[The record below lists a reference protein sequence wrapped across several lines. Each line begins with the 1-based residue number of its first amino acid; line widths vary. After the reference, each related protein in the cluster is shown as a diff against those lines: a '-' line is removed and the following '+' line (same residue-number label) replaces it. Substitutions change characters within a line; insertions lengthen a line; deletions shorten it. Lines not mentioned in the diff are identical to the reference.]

1 MKAIYKVGILSI
13 ILISF
18 IATTFFHFSTR
29 SSQGLPQIFSK
40 ASSVKQLRDWRTP
53 GRGWAP
59 VAISPYKTWPC
70 VKAIPSLLECKRT
83 CIETESCAWIQWDER
98 ANLCFL
104 REGCVHSSSI
114 FHQTNEPIFAWFPT
128 DSYRC
133 DSQSCTYR
141 SAIITAPSNKTQH
154 GVSAR
159 ECAILCE
166 EIRECH
172 YFSWM
177 DKKDGKCHLHFYDIS
192 PTPPMRFRSHTL
204 SGAKNCPLDFR
215 IGNNH
220 STPITPPCTIFL
232 QPTEMISNH
241 KMCFVDQLNGLNIE
255 RRIIR
260 LAAILESSRLLH
272 RIPIVFADEAES
284 FVRLFD
290 INRLRKFYQFYFAS
304 ENPSYEQ
311 TACDFPRNIHT
322 KIGNHLFCVRQV
334 IVPNEIIQKKVEFAA
349 LSVHLNVG
357 AYNPNIPHKTV
368 QSCEDHQYRRVG
380 DSKFLCGG
388 QPIPRL
394 YVERILHEIGAL
406 KSVTG
411 FFARD
416 SPFKRRFVWYSVG
429 GDGPEADIEELWALS
444 QFSILFLPFHASSQ
458 LVIWSQLVSSF
469 HLIYP
474 PHTFETQFDD
484 L

>member
-1 MKAIYKVGILSI
+1 MKSRSKFAIFSI
-13 ILISF
+13 ILISLF
-18 IATTFFHFSTR
+18 TTAFFNFSTR
-29 SSQGLPQIFSK
+29 SSRGLPPIFSK
-40 ASSVKQLRDWRTP
+40 TSSVNPPSQWRTP

-59 VAISPYKTWPC
+59 VAISPFETWPC
-70 VKAIPSLLECKRT
+70 NRAIPSLSECKRI
-83 CIETESCAWIQWDER
+83 CIETENCAWIQWDER

-114 FHQTNEPIFAWFPT
+114 YHQTNEPIFAWFPS

-133 DSQSCTYR
+133 DSQFCSYR
-141 SAIITAPSNKTQH
+141 SALITAPSNKTQH
-154 GVSAR
+154 TVSAR

-166 EIRECH
+166 EIRECQ
-172 YFSWM
+172 YFSWK
-177 DKKDGKCHLHFYDIS
+177 DKKDGKCYLHFYDIS
-192 PTPPMRFRSHTL
+192 PTPSMKFRSHTL

-215 IGNNH
+215 IENNH
-220 STPITPPCTIFL
+220 STPILPPCTIFI
-232 QPTEMISNH
+232 QPMEMISTQ

-272 RIPIVFADEAES
+272 RVPIVFSDEAES

-290 INRLRKFYQFYFAS
+290 FDRLRKFYEFYFAS
-304 ENPSYEQ
+304 ENPSYKQ
-311 TACDFPRNIHT
+311 TGCGFPGNIHT
-322 KIGNHLFCVRQV
+322 KVGNHLFCVRQL
-334 IVPNEIIQKKVEFAA
+334 IVPNKMIQQKVEFAA
-349 LSVHLNVG
+349 LSVHFNVG
-357 AYNPNIPHKTV
+357 AYNPQISQKAV
-368 QSCEDHQYRRVG
+368 EVCEDHQYRRTG
-380 DSKFLCGG
+380 DSKYLCGG
-388 QPIPRL
+388 QNIPRL
-394 YVERILHEIGAL
+394 YVERILHQMGAL

-416 SPFKRRFVWYSVG
+416 SLFKKRFVWYSVG
-429 GDGPEADIEELWALS
+429 DNGPEADLEELWSLS
-444 QFSILFLPFHASSQ
+444 QLAVLFLPFRASSQ
-458 LVIWSQLVSSF
+458 LVIWSQLVSTF